1 MQATEFLN
9 PTDPTPYRAISDLD
23 RPHVFSVS
31 GVYELPFGRGRRF
44 GAAMAKPANAVFGG
58 WQLNGTMVRQAG
70 QALGFGNA
78 IFNGDIKNI
87 PLSKGERTVDRWFNT
102 DAGFDKRSAFQLA
115 NNIQTFPLRFSG
127 VRTDGQSTWNFSLSK
142 NFAIWERLKAQF
154 RAETYNVMNHPS
166 FANPNTSVT
175 NSSFGV
181 VTQANSEPRNWQFA
195 LRLTF

>member
-1 MQATEFLN
+1 
-9 PTDPTPYRAISDLD
+9 
-23 RPHVFSVS
+23 
-31 GVYELPFGRGRRF
+31 
-44 GAAMAKPANAVFGG
+44 
-58 WQLNGTMVRQAG
+58 
-70 QALGFGNA
+70 
-78 IFNGDIKNI
+78 
-87 PLSKGERTVDRWFNT
+87 
-102 DAGFDKRSAFQLA
+102 LA
-115 NNIQTFPLRFSG
+115 NNIQTFPLRFAG

-175 NSSFGV
+175 NSSFGL